1 MKEKFICINDLQGG
15 EFAVGCVM
23 TIEEW
28 RERAMF
34 WADSDS
40 NEELFRSVKKLPK
53 KEVVDFIQDIWDL
66 KIISVNDLD
75 IESMFEIVNGID
87 YINNKLEKIK
97 ENAEETTKEVLED
110 ILYKTKKIMINNYIE
125 EK

>member
-1 MKEKFICINDLQGG
+1 MEKFICINDLQGG
-15 EFAVGCVM
+15 EFAVGCAM

-34 WADSDS
+34 WADSDG
-40 NEELFRSVKKLPK
+40 NEELYKSVKKLPK
-53 KEVVDFIQDIWDL
+53 KDVIDFIQDIWDL
-66 KIISVNDLD
+66 EIISVNNLD
-75 IESMFEIVNGID
+75 IESMFEIVNSID
-87 YINNKLEKIK
+87 YINNRLKKIT

-110 ILYKTKKIMINNYIE
+110 ILYKTEKIMKNNYRE